1 MAKTYIKFSGMD
13 GDSILADEDIDEV
26 HSNWRQAGGQP
37 FEVKMK
43 GDARAIVNPERI
55 ACLREGKPGKVHAF

>member
-1 MAKTYIKFSGMD
+1 MKTYIKFSGME
-13 GDSILADEDIDEV
+13 GDSILADEDMDAIL
-26 HSNWRQAGGQP
+26 NRWQQAGGQP

-55 ACLREGKPGKVHAF
+55 ACLREAKSGKVHAL